1 MTPFDVINSI
11 TYTKKPLV
19 VDEASEK
26 MYNPYNVN
34 KGLSYFKDT
43 IFHAQEM
50 NISYHLDSKLQH
62 DYFFNSIRKQKRFAK
77 WVKPEKDADLEAIK
91 IYFNYGYQKAKEAIA
106 ILTKEQINYIK
117 EKVKVGACKR

>member
-26 MYNPYNVN
+26 MYNAYNVN

-62 DYFFNSIRKQKRFAK
+62 DYLFNSIRKQKRFAK
-77 WVKPEKDADLEAIK
+77 WIKPEKDADLEAVK
-91 IYFNYGYQKAKEAIA
+91 IYFNYGYQKAKEAMS
-106 ILTKEQINYIK
+106 ILSKDQLIYIK
-117 EKVKVGACKR
+117 EKVKGGACER